1 MMEDYPILDFFHLT
15 PSAQRLVHLPSAERI
30 MHIRAERWIDYPRAV
45 QAVNRLEELYQW
57 PAKQRMPN
65 LLIIG
70 TTNNGKT
77 MIVEKFRRQHL
88 PSSSPGLEHI
98 PVLCVQM
105 PSEPSI
111 LRFHMAL
118 IAAMGAPLRNGN

>member
-1 MMEDYPILDFFHLT
+1 MEDYSTLDLSHLT
-15 PSAQRLVHLPSAERI
+15 PSAQRLAALPSAERI
-30 MHIRAERWIDYPRAV
+30 MHIRAERWIGYPRAV
-45 QAVNRLEELYQW
+45 DAVNRLEALYQW

-70 TTNNGKT
+70 ATNNGKS

-88 PSSSPGLEHI
+88 PSSSPDSEHI

-105 PSEPSI
+105 PSDPRYFAFI
-111 LRFHMAL
+111 WHCLPRWGRH
-118 IAAMGAPLRNGN
+118 